1 MKFNIQNYFIKKMYD
16 RIDRALG
23 VLCYDGLKN
32 INLCDGIFQ
41 ALSFDMQIYEDLNL
55 LFIHM
60 MMKHMYNY
68 EIND

>member
-32 INLCDGIFQ
+32 INLCDGIF
-41 ALSFDMQIYEDLNL
+41 
-55 LFIHM
+55 
-60 MMKHMYNY
+60 
-68 EIND
+68 